1 MKKCDEHDNHQN
13 IKINSSIT
21 AYRNPVEQIKVKIKV
36 KIKGKSILNLRNDK

>member
-21 AYRNPVEQIKVKIKV
+21 AYRKPVEQIKVKVKIKI
-36 KIKGKSILNLRNDK
+36 KIKGKSILNL